1 MAMTNHERV
10 GKALDLLKDGLGPF
24 VDRELNRAVKAQ
36 RISRESIRF
45 DDPNLRGR
53 APIAWDAAALLKVM
67 WDFWNVVFR
76 DVLGPGERNFVS
88 ELRGHRNNW
97 AHQRPFSSADAYRA
111 LDTVSRLLQA
121 VSAEQTAEVD
131 RMKSDLLRLIHEEQA
146 RSARRRQARL
156 VPDGPASGG
165 ADGLEPWRSVVFPHR
180 DVRRGSYEQAEFAA
194 DLWQVHQ
201 GQGASEYRDP
211 VQFFNRTYLTASLR
225 AMLRSAMRR
234 LSGNAGDPVV
244 QLQTN
249 FGGGKTHSMLALYHL
264 FADPR
269 SATGGVDAGQLAGIE
284 DLMQGAEV
292 KALPMARR
300 AVLVGNRIAPGNPDR
315 KDDGTQVRTLWG
327 ELAWQLGGPEA
338 FRQIAEDDRHATNPG
353 EALHRILEECGPCL
367 ILIDEWVAYAR
378 QLHDDA
384 SLPAGTF
391 DTQFTFA
398 QTLTES
404 VKATSNCLLV
414 VSLPASDV
422 GNSSRDV
429 EDIEVGGRR
438 GREALHRLQNVIGR
452 VESSWRPATAEEG
465 FEIVRR
471 RLFEPLRT
479 EAHRDRDVTARRFV
493 ELYGDARSDFPPE
506 CREREY
512 EKRIRNAYP
521 IHPEVFDRLYTD
533 WSTLPTFQRTRGV
546 LRLMAAVI
554 HALWQRNDR
563 SPLILPGHL
572 PVDDPRVQPE
582 LIRYLPD
589 NWPAV
594 IGSDI
599 DGEHSLPV
607 RIDSEHPNL
616 GRLQA
621 CRRVA
626 RTIFLGS
633 APSAVSN
640 LDGSVREAQ
649 RGLDDRRV
657 KLGCAVPGE
666 PQAAFGDALRRLSD
680 QATYLY
686 RDGNRYWHD
695 VRPTVAKLAADRAD
709 QFLADG
715 ERIEQETLAWLRR
728 AVESEGSDAGFVRIH
743 IAPRSADD
751 VPDERETRLVVLG
764 SSDEHRRDGVS
775 PATMAARALLDSR
788 GKSPRM
794 FRNTLVFLA
803 ADQTQLQDFRD
814 AVSRL
819 LAWES
824 ILEENDTLDLSNAQ
838 KRTAEA
844 QAESARTTVTARLPE
859 TWCWLL
865 VPEQADP
872 AAEVAWKT
880 SNLRGGGP
888 LAQRAGRKLR
898 RDEDLLARIGGTL
911 LRREL
916 DSVPLWRG
924 EGREHVELRQ
934 LADDFASYLYLPRL
948 EGPHV
953 LLRAVEDGLP
963 LFTWEQETFAWA
975 ESFDEASSRYGGL
988 RCNQAV
994 SLADVDSP
1002 GLVVRP
1008 EAARGQMGADMQA
1021 GGTNGDDP
1029 AGGGT
1034 PRSPTIG
1041 PCPPVPP
1048 PETEPPRPEPPTRY
1062 FGSVSLEAARAG
1074 LDASRIADEVV
1085 SHLAGLVGAEVEV
1098 TLEIEARIPAGAPEH
1113 IVRTVTENSRTLKFR
1128 SHGFDRE

>member
-1 MAMTNHERV
+1 MAITNHERV
-10 GKALDLLKDGLGPF
+10 GKALELLKDGLGPF
-24 VDRELNRAVKAQ
+24 VDRELKRAVKAK
-36 RISRESIRF
+36 RISREAIRF

-53 APIAWDAAALLKVM
+53 PATAWDAAALLKVM
-67 WDFWNVVFR
+67 WDFWNAVFR
-76 DVLGPGERNFVS
+76 DVLGPGERNFVN
-88 ELRGHRNNW
+88 ELRGHRNKW
-97 AHQRPFSSADAYRA
+97 AHQEPFSSDDAYRA
-111 LDTVSRLLQA
+111 LDTASRLLKA
-121 VSAEQTAEVD
+121 VSAEQAAEVD
-131 RMKSDLLRLIHEEQA
+131 GMKSELLRLIHEEQA

-156 VPDGPASGG
+156 VPAGTASEG
-165 ADGLEPWRSVVFPHR
+165 ADGLKPWRSVVFPHR

-211 VQFFNRTYLTASLR
+211 VEFFNRTYLTASLR
-225 AMLRSAMRR
+225 AMLCSAMRR
-234 LSGNAGDPVV
+234 LSGVAGDPVV

-264 FADPR
+264 FAD
-269 SATGGVDAGQLAGIE
+269 TGTGASIKPGRLEGIE
-284 DLMQGAEV
+284 DLMQEAGV
-292 KALPMARR
+292 DALPSAKPV
-300 AVLVGNRIAPGNPDR
+300 VLVGNRVAPGSPSP
-315 KDDGTQVRTLWG
+315 KTDGAEVHTMWG
-327 ELAWQLGGPEA
+327 ELAWQLGGREA
-338 FRQIAEDDRHATNPG
+338 WERIAEDDRRATNPG
-353 EALHRILEECGPCL
+353 DALRELLLDHSPCL

-378 QLHDDA
+378 QLHDDPT
-384 SLPAGTF
+384 LPGGTF
-391 DTQFTFA
+391 ETQFTFA
-398 QTLTES
+398 QTLTET
-404 VKATSNCLLV
+404 VKATPDCLLV

-422 GNSSRDV
+422 GATSS
-429 EDIEVGGRR
+429 EAENIEVGGSR

-452 VESSWRPATAEEG
+452 IEAAWRPATAEEG

-471 RLFEPLRT
+471 RLFEPLRAK
-479 EAHRDRDVTARRFV
+479 AHPDRDVTARRFV
-493 ELYGDARSDFPPE
+493 DLYGDAQADFPPE

-512 EKRIRNAYP
+512 EQRIRNAYP

-554 HALWQRNDR
+554 HALWQRNDS

-589 NWPAV
+589 NWPPV

-599 DGEHSLPV
+599 DGERSLPV
-607 RIDSEHPNL
+607 RLDSEHPNL

-633 APSAVSN
+633 APSASSK
-640 LDGSVREAQ
+640 LAGSGREAQ

-666 PQAAFGDALRRLSD
+666 PQATYGDALRRLSD

-686 RDGNRYWHD
+686 QDGNRYWHD
-695 VRPTVAKLAADRAD
+695 VRPTVAKLAADRAE
-709 QFLADG
+709 QLLADG
-715 ERIEQETLAWLRR
+715 ERIEQETLARLRR
-728 AVESEGSDAGFVRIH
+728 AVEAEGRGAGFARIH
-743 IAPRSADD
+743 VAPRSADD
-751 VPDERETRLVVLG
+751 VPDEREIRLVILGPGSEHRKDG
-764 SSDEHRRDGVS
+764 SS
-775 PATMAARALLDSR
+775 PAQTAARALLDSR
-788 GKSPRM
+788 GRSPRI

-803 ADQTQLQDFRD
+803 PDQTQLQDLRE

-824 ILEENDTLDLSNAQ
+824 ILDETGTLDLSNAQ
-838 KRTAEA
+838 KRTAEV
-844 QAESARTTVTARLPE
+844 QAENARTTVAARLPE
-859 TWCWLL
+859 TWCWLV
-865 VPEQADP
+865 VPEQTDP
-872 AAEVAWKT
+872 AAEVTWKS

-898 RDEDLLARIGGTL
+898 RDEDLLGRIGSTL
-911 LRREL
+911 LRHEL

-924 EGREHVELRQ
+924 EEAAHVELRQ

-953 LLRAVEDGLP
+953 LLRSVEEGLA
-963 LFTWEQETFAWA
+963 LLTWEQETFAWA
-975 ESFDEASSRYGGL
+975 EAFDEPLGRHRGL
-988 RCNQAV
+988 RCGQAV
-994 SLADVDSP
+994 ALVDADSP
-1002 GLVVRP
+1002 GLLVRP
-1008 EAARGQMGADMQA
+1008 EAARRQLDADREA
-1021 GGTNGDDP
+1021 AAPDDEPTNGDLPQPQPGGDP
-1029 AGGGT
+1029 
-1034 PRSPTIG
+1034 
-1041 PCPPVPP
+1041 PPVSPP
-1048 PETEPPRPEPPTRY
+1048 PQPKPEPPNRY
-1062 FGSVSLEAARAG
+1062 FGSVSLDAARAG

-1098 TLEIEARIPAGAPEH
+1098 TLEIAARIPTGAPEQV
-1113 IVRTVTENSRTLKFR
+1113 VRTVTENSRTLKFKA
-1128 SHGFDRE
+1128 HGFERE

>member
-1 MAMTNHERV
+1 MATTNHERV

-24 VDRELNRAVKAQ
+24 VDRELERAVKAQ
-36 RISRESIRF
+36 RISREAVRF

-53 APIAWDAAALLKVM
+53 APTARDAAALLKVM
-67 WDFWNVVFR
+67 WEFWNVVFR
-76 DVLGPGERNFVS
+76 DVLGPSERSFVS

-111 LDTVSRLLQA
+111 LDTASRLLQA

-146 RSARRRQARL
+146 RNARRRQAKL
-156 VPDGPASGG
+156 VPDGPTSGG
-165 ADGLEPWRSVVFPHR
+165 ADGLKPWRSVVFPHR

-211 VQFFNRTYLTASLR
+211 VQFFDRTYLTASLR

-234 LSGNAGDPVV
+234 LSGGAGDPVV

-269 SATGGVDAGQLAGIE
+269 SAAGRVDAGQLAGIE
-284 DLMQGAEV
+284 DLMQAAEV
-292 KALPMARR
+292 KALPTAKR
-300 AVLVGNRIAPGNPDR
+300 AILVGNRMRAGETNVKPD
-315 KDDGTQVRTLWG
+315 GAEVRTMWG
-327 ELAWQLGGPEA
+327 ELAWQLGGRDAWE
-338 FRQIAEDDRHATNPG
+338 RIAEDDRRAMNPG
-353 EALHRILEECGPCL
+353 DAISELLRDHAPCL

-378 QLHDDA
+378 QLHDD
-384 SLPAGTF
+384 PTVPGGTF

-404 VKATSNCLLV
+404 IAATPNCLLV

-422 GNSSRDV
+422 GTSSRDV

-438 GREALHRLQNVIGR
+438 GREALNRLQNVVER
-452 VESSWRPATAEEG
+452 VAVPWRPATADEG

-479 EAHRDRDVTARRFV
+479 EAHRDRDVTAHRFV
-493 ELYGDARSDFPPE
+493 DFYGGAQADFPPE
-506 CREREY
+506 CREMDY
-512 EKRIRNAYP
+512 EQRIRDAYP

-533 WSTLPTFQRTRGV
+533 WSALPTFQRTRGV
-546 LRLMAAVI
+546 LRLMAAVV
-554 HALWQRNDR
+554 HALWQRNDA

-582 LIRYLPD
+582 LLHYLPD
-589 NWPAV
+589 NWPPV
-594 IGSDI
+594 IDSDI
-599 DGEHSLPV
+599 DGERSLPV

-626 RTIFLGS
+626 RTVFLGS
-633 APSAVSN
+633 APSASSR
-640 LDGSVREAQ
+640 LGGSGREAQ
-649 RGLDDRRV
+649 RGLDDRRI
-657 KLGCAVPGE
+657 KLGCVVPGE
-666 PQAAFGDALRRLSD
+666 PQATFGDALRRLSD
-680 QATYLY
+680 QATYLHQ
-686 RDGNRYWHD
+686 DGNRYWHD
-695 VRPTVAKLAADRAD
+695 VHPTVAKLAADRAE

-715 ERIEQETLAWLRR
+715 DRIEQETLVRLRR
-728 AVESEGSDAGFVRIH
+728 AVEAEGRDAGFVRVH
-743 IAPRSADD
+743 VAPRAADD
-751 VPDERETRLVVLG
+751 VSDERETRLVVLG
-764 SSDEHRRDGVS
+764 PGNEHRKDGVS
-775 PATMAARALLDSR
+775 PASKAARALLDSR
-788 GKSPRM
+788 GKSPRI

-803 ADQTQLQDFRD
+803 ADQTQLQELRE

-824 ILEENDTLDLSNAQ
+824 ILEETDTLDLSNAQ

-880 SNLRGGGP
+880 SNLRGGGL

-898 RDEDLLARIGGTL
+898 RDEDLLGRLGSTL
-911 LRREL
+911 LRRAL

-924 EGREHVELRQ
+924 EKGSHVELRQ

-948 EGPHV
+948 EGPQV
-953 LLRAVEDGLP
+953 LVQAAEEGLG
-963 LFTWEQETFAWA
+963 LLIWEQETFAWA
-975 ESFDEASSRYGGL
+975 EAFDQTTSRYGGL
-988 RCNQAV
+988 RHGQPV
-994 SLADVDSP
+994 GLASADDP
-1002 GLVVRP
+1002 GLLVRP
-1008 EAARGQMGADMQA
+1008 EVARRQLDADRTA
-1021 GGTNGDDP
+1021 GPPDDP
-1029 AGGGT
+1029 STDDPPKPPSGVVT
-1034 PRSPTIG
+1034 PPD
-1041 PCPPVPP
+1041 PP
-1048 PETEPPRPEPPTRY
+1048 PRQPPTRY

-1085 SHLAGLVGAEVEV
+1085 SHLSGLVGAEVDV